1 MPDYQPTSRRPIAQ
15 MFRNT
20 ANGATRACVKLGVHP
35 DVISYSSIVASLI
48 AALMFLFSSRWAW
61 LLLVAPVFCFLR
73 LWLNML
79 DGMVALAS
87 GKASRRGELL
97 NELPDRASDVLVFA
111 GVAHS
116 GWCHEALAY
125 WAAIFAVLTAYVGVF
140 GQAVGG
146 KREYGGVMAKPWRIV
161 VLAVAAYATF
171 AWHLL
176 GRSVWLTER
185 ISLFDLACIIVIVGC
200 VQTIWVRLA
209 SILRGLT
216 ASAGR

>member
-1 MPDYQPTSRRPIAQ
+1 MKSSYQPSSRRPIAQ
-15 MFRNT
+15 VFRNT
-20 ANGATRACVKLGVHP
+20 ANRATRACVWLGVHP
-35 DVISYSSIVASLI
+35 DVISYTSIIASLI
-48 AALMFLFSSRWAW
+48 AAVMFLVSQRWPW
-61 LLLVAPVFCFLR
+61 LLLLAPLFCFLR

-116 GWCHEALAY
+116 GWCHEAMAY
-125 WAAIFAVLTAYVGVF
+125 WAAIMAVLTAYVGVF

-146 KREYGGVMAKPWRIV
+146 RREYGGIMAKPWRML
-161 VLAVAAYATF
+161 VLAVASYATF
-171 AWHLL
+171 VLRVLRGDSLVIWSL
-176 GRSVWLTER
+176 
-185 ISLFDLACIIVIVGC
+185 SLFDLACIVVIVGC

-209 SILRGLT
+209 SILRGL
-216 ASAGR
+216 RR

>member
-1 MPDYQPTSRRPIAQ
+1 MW
-15 MFRNT
+15 
-20 ANGATRACVKLGVHP
+20 LGVHP
-35 DVISYSSIVASLI
+35 DVISYTSIIASLI
-48 AALMFLFSSRWAW
+48 AAVMFLVSQRWPW
-61 LLLVAPVFCFLR
+61 LLLLAPLFCFLR

-116 GWCHEALAY
+116 GWCHEAMAY
-125 WAAIFAVLTAYVGVF
+125 WAAIMAVLTAYVGVF

-146 KREYGGVMAKPWRIV
+146 RREYGGIMAKPWRML
-161 VLAVAAYATF
+161 VLAVASYATF
-171 AWHLL
+171 VLRVLRGDSLVIWSL
-176 GRSVWLTER
+176 
-185 ISLFDLACIIVIVGC
+185 SLFDLACIVVIVGC

-209 SILRGLT
+209 SILRGL
-216 ASAGR
+216 RR